1 MVRLMHYDNHSEK
14 WIVKKVN
21 DADVLSVITEN
32 PKGRASGQGTMQNMR
47 MSHDFQGKRERP
59 SLKRESLR
67 NALIRQSAQVGL
79 TAESLADLNST
90 TKGKEMRED
99 DQAIEVPNN
108 QTRAV
113 SLKRALDHVS
123 QTKSR

>member
-1 MVRLMHYDNHSEK
+1 
-14 WIVKKVN
+14 
-21 DADVLSVITEN
+21 
-32 PKGRASGQGTMQNMR
+32 
-47 MSHDFQGKRERP
+47 
-59 SLKRESLR
+59 
-67 NALIRQSAQVGL
+67 
-79 TAESLADLNST
+79 
-90 TKGKEMRED
+90 MRED